1 MNVILYTTHC
11 PKCKVLTRKLQMA
24 GVEFTESEDIQK
36 MLELGFKS
44 APVLVVDNEVYLFKE
59 ACLWADDRRL
69 EKKGN

>member
-44 APVLVVDNEVYLFKE
+44 APVLVVDDEVYLFKE